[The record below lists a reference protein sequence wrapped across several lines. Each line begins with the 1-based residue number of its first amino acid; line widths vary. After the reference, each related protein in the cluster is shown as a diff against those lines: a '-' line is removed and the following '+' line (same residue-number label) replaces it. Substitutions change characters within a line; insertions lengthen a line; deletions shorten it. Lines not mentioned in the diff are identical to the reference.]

1 MLTVLRYVC
10 IGYVLRIHL
19 FDIMVCIYITMFMY
33 VIGLIHSMIKAM
45 VKGAQNE
52 LGDQISENIE
62 STKVVLLA
70 SNGTICRRN
79 TLARLHRN
87 GIIVMRR
94 SVGNDDDDSSSE

>member
-1 MLTVLRYVC
+1 MYALV
-10 IGYVLRIHL
+10 
-19 FDIMVCIYITMFMY
+19 MFCAFICLISWYALHNY
-33 VIGLIHSMIKAM
+33 VILSMIKAM
-45 VKGAQNE
+45 VKAAQNE
-52 LGDQISENIE
+52 LGDQISENVE
-62 STKVVLLA
+62 PTKVVLLA

>member
-1 MLTVLRYVC
+1 
-10 IGYVLRIHL
+10 
-19 FDIMVCIYITMFMY
+19 
-33 VIGLIHSMIKAM
+33 MIKAM
-45 VKGAQNE
+45 VKAAQNE
-52 LGDQISENIE
+52 LGDQISKNVEP
-62 STKVVLLA
+62 TKVVLLA

>member
-1 MLTVLRYVC
+1 
-10 IGYVLRIHL
+10 
-19 FDIMVCIYITMFMY
+19 
-33 VIGLIHSMIKAM
+33 M
-45 VKGAQNE
+45 VKGARTE
-52 LGDQISENIE
+52 LGDQVDVEA
-62 STKVVLLA
+62 TKVVLLA